1 TSTPTSTPTDTST
14 KTPTATFTST
24 ATPTNTATATATS
37 TPTRTFTATNTPTAT
52 NTFTSTATPTLTHT
66 PTNSFTPTWTFTP
79 TSTPSFTPT
88 ATPSFTATPTPVF
101 SLSKQVSQ
109 STAGSGTVLS
119 YTLHVNIGQGMTSS
133 VVLFDTLPADETFI
147 SFGAN
152 PPGVTSSQGGALL
165 QWNFPSPLPV
175 GDYLLTYE
183 ARVNDFLPE
192 GEVLVNHAQLA
203 VAGQGTVT
211 ASASVVVAG
220 AYTVKVDVYNEAGEL
235 VKQIA
240 VTQFTEAITSLQ
252 WPQGTTLSSVGQTL
266 SLYSLGHLIGQW
278 DGNNSTGDP
287 VSNGTYYVKLD
298 NSDSSGV
305 VSSITQE
312 VTVSRTLSRVTVN
325 VYNEAGEVV
334 RQLYSSE
341 ADATSQNLASAQI
354 SGDMIDLGAVGGTG
368 LPAFVTLTL
377 ANGVTLSWDGH
388 SDNGNWVSDGR
399 YFVEVHAVNGA
410 VNATQTY
417 TINVRGGGASGTFF
431 AQPNRLDSNQT
442 TTLFRVLA
450 STALTVQARVY
461 DLAGERLAT
470 VVGQPGTNQVSWNSA
485 GLASGLYLAEL
496 EARDGNGK
504 IFGKQIVKVLVVR

>member
-1 TSTPTSTPTDTST
+1 MG
-14 KTPTATFTST
+14 A
-24 ATPTNTATATATS
+24 
-37 TPTRTFTATNTPTAT
+37 
-52 NTFTSTATPTLTHT
+52 
-66 PTNSFTPTWTFTP
+66 
-79 TSTPSFTPT
+79 
-88 ATPSFTATPTPVF
+88 
-101 SLSKQVSQ
+101 
-109 STAGSGTVLS
+109 VL
-119 YTLHVNIGQGMTSS
+119 I
-133 VVLFDTLPADETFI
+133 DTLPADETFI

-152 PPGVTSSQGGALL
+152 PSGVTSSQAGSLL

-183 ARVNDFLPE
+183 ARVNDFLPQ
-192 GEVLVNHAQLA
+192 GETLLNQAQLS
-203 VAGQGTVT
+203 VAGQGSVT

-240 VTQFTEAITSLQ
+240 VTQFTEPITSLQ
-252 WPQGTTLSSVGQTL
+252 WPQGTSLSNVGQSLTL
-266 SLYSLGHLIGQW
+266 NSLGHLIGQW

-334 RQLYSSE
+334 RHLY
-341 ADATSQNLASAQI
+341 ATVAAATSQDLVNAQV
-354 SGDMIDLGAVGGTG
+354 SGDSIELGAASGTS
-368 LPAFVTLTL
+368 LPSVVTLSL
-377 ANGVTLSWDGH
+377 ADGVTLRWDGR
-388 SDNGNWVSDGR
+388 SDNGNWVSDGQ
-399 YFVEVHAVNGA
+399 YFVEIHAVNGSINEA
-410 VNATQTY
+410 QTY
-417 TINVRGGGASGTFF
+417 NVSVRGGGTSGAFF

-442 TTLFRVLA
+442 TTLFRVLVP
-450 STALTVQARVY
+450 TALTVQARVY
-461 DLAGERLAT
+461 DMAGERLAT